1 TQPWAMF
8 EYFAV
13 VISPTEA
20 KTRGPQPD
28 LLTTSAVWTTQSDF
42 GLCWPSITLDGSLDD
57 MDSKKLEA
65 GKPTKT
71 VERIAGPP
79 RCLAIRELPVGQP
92 SLTFVLSRL
101 WTITAK

>member
-1 TQPWAMF
+1 TVGADISEGALSIRRVPLQSTQPWAMF

-28 LLTTSAVWTTQSDF
+28 LLTTTAVWTTQSDF
-42 GLCWPSITLDGSLDD
+42 GLCWPSITLDGALDD

-79 RCLAIRELPVGQP
+79 
-92 SLTFVLSRL
+92 
-101 WTITAK
+101 